1 MAHTNSA
8 KFTFKHG
15 KCIMYRKI
23 ESKER
28 GQIHMTL
35 DPNNDK
41 YPGDLNLLNKRKHQ
55 WIQGEERG
63 AKYRRGSFAVLAAGF
78 AVILLVATKVQGGQ
92 SWMSQLPVHL
102 AIWITALL
110 TYLVAHRGRTIAAA
124 PFESFHSARFEVSD
138 DTIYYIYQQGLKLKT
153 YYIRDAEIKKIR
165 RDDEAGALCI
175 EGKATLNI
183 QTRNSETEESLNEFY
198 ALVPFDKYELDD
210 LLAPYKR
217 KVTKADGKLR
227 EKYREEHR

>member
-1 MAHTNSA
+1 MLRYLVEKLTVHTSLSV
-8 KFTFKHG
+8 
-15 KCIMYRKI
+15 YSRRKNR
-23 ESKER
+23 KEER
-28 GQIHMTL
+28 LFMRL

-55 WIQGEERG
+55 WSKGEEKG
-63 AKYRRGSFAVLAAGF
+63 VKYRYGSFAVLAAGF
-78 AVILLVATKVQGGQ
+78 AAIVYTAIKTQGA
-92 SWMSQLPVHL
+92 SNQLPLHL
-102 AIWITALL
+102 TIWITALF

-124 PFESFHSARFEVSD
+124 PFDSFHNARFEVSD
-138 DTIYYIYQQGLKLKT
+138 DTVYYIYQQGLKLKT

-165 RDDEAGALCI
+165 RDDEAGVLLI
-175 EGKATLNI
+175 EGKATLNTR
-183 QTRNSETEESLNEFY
+183 TRNDETEESLNEFY

-217 KVTKADGKLR
+217 KVAKADGKLR

>member
-1 MAHTNSA
+1 MVGKLTVHTSLSV
-8 KFTFKHG
+8 
-15 KCIMYRKI
+15 YSRRKNR
-23 ESKER
+23 KEER
-28 GQIHMTL
+28 LFMRL

-55 WIQGEERG
+55 WSKGEEKG
-63 AKYRRGSFAVLAAGF
+63 VKYRYGSFAVLAAGF
-78 AVILLVATKVQGGQ
+78 AAIVYTAIKTQG
-92 SWMSQLPVHL
+92 SPNQLPLHL
-102 AIWITALL
+102 TIWITALF

-124 PFESFHSARFEVSD
+124 PFDSFHNARFEVSD
-138 DTIYYIYQQGLKLKT
+138 DTVYYIYQQGLKLKT

-165 RDDEAGALCI
+165 RDDEAGVLLI
-175 EGKATLNI
+175 EGKATLNTR
-183 QTRNSETEESLNEFY
+183 TRNDETEESLNEFY

-217 KVTKADGKLR
+217 KVAKADGKLR